1 MASYDGFAS
10 VAQSIFKSPE
20 IALKSFD
27 RLITRSCIEFIG
39 KIYKSEKKI
48 LNTYIDGRSPAS

>member
-10 VAQSIFKSPE
+10 VTQSIFKSPE

-27 RLITRSCIEFIG
+27 RLITRSCREFIG
-39 KIYKSEKKI
+39 KIYKSEKKYFKH
-48 LNTYIDGRSPAS
+48 LH